1 MNTLNMAAG
10 PGLDSLKLNGAVSAA
25 IGLVCLAVAAAI
37 WFFGNKH
44 TPRFVVLLIMTG
56 MAGMVG
62 TPLGA
67 WMRHAVAWANDTAAK
82 ITTRWTGA
90 AVTGLLAGLAVY
102 VLAIRM
108 KDNKVDRVT
117 LGTAAV
123 TPVAV
128 ASIPGPVGAAAYSVV
143 TAITSVV
150 GWAIGQALNLN

>member
-1 MNTLNMAAG
+1 MNTLNVAAG

-67 WMRHAVAWANDTAAK
+67 WMRHAVAWANDTAA

-150 GWAIGQALNLN
+150 GWAIGQALNLT